1 MTSFWPKQYWPPRS
15 PDLNPMDYSIWAE
28 LEKVVCA
35 KPHKNLENLK
45 KQLKRAWKKIDP
57 EYIRAT
63 CNSAE
68 ARFEAVRKAAGGHIK

>member
-1 MTSFWPKQYWPPRS
+1 MIVNKCCSNLS
-15 PDLNPMDYSIWAE
+15 
-28 LEKVVCA
+28 C
-35 KPHKNLENLK
+35 KNLENLK